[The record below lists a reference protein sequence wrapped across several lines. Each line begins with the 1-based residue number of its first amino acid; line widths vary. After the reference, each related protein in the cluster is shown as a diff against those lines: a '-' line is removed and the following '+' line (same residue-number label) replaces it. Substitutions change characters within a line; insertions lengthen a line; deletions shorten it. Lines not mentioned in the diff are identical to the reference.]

1 MEQVVI
7 SVSEEELEYL
17 RRICRKYNLDSLDDC
32 INMALTQLLYVYKGL
47 E

>member
-1 MEQVVI
+1 MEQIII
-7 SVSEEELEYL
+7 SISKEELEHL
-17 RRICRKYNLDSLDDC
+17 RRICNKYNLDSLDDC